1 MLGLPVPFLW
11 LLALLDLKHIF
22 LLAWLSVV
30 AIMVIYFLLSE
41 GYRGLSCQ
49 LRAAQ
54 QDTSQTK
61 PEEVSIPTDAQIT
74 TQKHE
79 RHGEARQHDYSRGSK
94 LPSY

>member
-41 GYRGLSCQ
+41 GYWGLSCQ

-54 QDTSQTK
+54 QDSSQMK
-61 PEEVSIPTDAQIT
+61 LEEVSIPTDAQIT
-74 TQKHE
+74 T
-79 RHGEARQHDYSRGSK
+79 
-94 LPSY
+94 

>member
-1 MLGLPVPFLW
+1 MSGLPVPFLW

-41 GYRGLSCQ
+41 GYWGLRCQ

-54 QDTSQTK
+54 QDSSQMK
-61 PEEVSIPTDAQIT
+61 LEEVSIPTDAQIT
-74 TQKHE
+74 T
-79 RHGEARQHDYSRGSK
+79 
-94 LPSY
+94 